1 MACQVK
7 NDISINP
14 VIELLSKQGFDGLA
28 EAVSLLINQA
38 MLIEREKYLQA
49 APYERTEDRQGYAN
63 GFKPKTISSRVG
75 KLFLD
80 IPQVRDSSFYP
91 STLERGIR
99 SERAL
104 KLAVAEMYVQG
115 VSTRKVKAITEEL
128 CGFEISST
136 DVSHAAKLLDEELK
150 FWRNR
155 PLGAYDYLF
164 VDARYEKVRRDH
176 AVVDSAVLIAYG
188 VGCDGKRRILGV
200 SVALSEQE
208 VHWRDF
214 LTSLV
219 ERGLHGIKLIIS
231 DAHAGLKAARKAV
244 FPSVLWQRCQF
255 HLQQNAQSYVPKKS
269 MKFEVAADIRA
280 ILQAPNNEEAKR
292 LLAKAVKKYEQSAPE
307 LSSWMETNVP
317 ESLTIMQFPERYRKK
332 LRTSNIAE
340 RVNREIKRRTRLAS
354 IFPNVESCLRLVSAV
369 ACEIDEEWQTGNA
382 YIAMSDEE

>member
-49 APYERTEDRQGYAN
+49 SPYERTADRQGYAN
-63 GFKPKTISSRVG
+63 GFKPKAINSRVG

-136 DVSHAAKLLDEELK
+136 DVSRAAKLLDEELK

-155 PLGAYDYLF
+155 PLGACDYLF

-176 AVVDSAVLIAYG
+176 AVVDSAVFIAYG
-188 VGCDGKRRILGV
+188 VGSDGKRRILGV

-219 ERGLHGIKLIIS
+219 TRGLHGIKLIIS

-269 MKFEVAADIRA
+269 MKAEVAADIRA
-280 ILQAPNNEEAKR
+280 ILQAPNDEEARR
-292 LLAKAVKKYEQSAPE
+292 LLAKAIKKYEQSAPE
-307 LSSWMETNVP
+307 LSQWMETNVP
-317 ESLTIMQFPERYRKK
+317 
-332 LRTSNIAE
+332 
-340 RVNREIKRRTRLAS
+340 
-354 IFPNVESCLRLVSAV
+354 VEV
-369 ACEIDEEWQTGNA
+369 
-382 YIAMSDEE
+382 

>member
-49 APYERTEDRQGYAN
+49 APYERTDDRQGYAN
-63 GFKPKTISSRVG
+63 GFKPKKINSRVG
-75 KLFLD
+75 RLALD
-80 IPQVRDSSFYP
+80 IPQARDSSFYP
-91 STLERGIR
+91 SALERGIR

-136 DVSHAAKLLDEELK
+136 DVSRAAKLLDEELK

-155 PLGAYDYLF
+155 PLDAYDYLF
-164 VDARYEKVRRDH
+164 VDARYKKVRRDH
-176 AVVDSAVLIAYG
+176 AVVDSAVFIAYG
-188 VGCDGKRRILGV
+188 VGSDGKRRILGV

-219 ERGLHGIKLIIS
+219 TRGLHGIKLIIS

-255 HLQQNAQSYVPKKS
+255 HLQQNAQSYVSKKS
-269 MKFEVAADIRA
+269 MKTEVAADIRA
-280 ILQAPNNEEAKR
+280 ILQAPNDEEAKR
-292 LLAKAVKKYEQSAPE
+292 LLAKAIKKYEQSAPE

-382 YIAMSDEE
+382 YITMSDAE

>member
-49 APYERTEDRQGYAN
+49 APYERTDDRQGYAN
-63 GFKPKTISSRVG
+63 GFKPKKINSRVG
-75 KLFLD
+75 RLALD

-91 STLERGIR
+91 SALERGIR

-136 DVSHAAKLLDEELK
+136 DVSRAAKLLDEELK

-155 PLGAYDYLF
+155 PLDAYDYLF

-176 AVVDSAVLIAYG
+176 AVVDSAVFIAYG
-188 VGCDGKRRILGV
+188 VGSDGKRRILGV

-219 ERGLHGIKLIIS
+219 TRGLHGIKLIIS
-231 DAHAGLKAARKAV
+231 DAHTGLKAARKAV

-269 MKFEVAADIRA
+269 MKTEVAADIRA
-280 ILQAPNNEEAKR
+280 ILQAPNDEEAKR
-292 LLAKAVKKYEQSAPE
+292 LLAKTIKKYEQSAPE